1 MRNKTLRF
9 LLNKEQMKS
18 FKEDID
24 LQLILNMND
33 DYIFGSQGTLIRN
46 FLEEW

>member
-1 MRNKTLRF
+1 
-9 LLNKEQMKS
+9 MKS

-33 DYIFGSQGTLIRN
+33 DYILGLNGPL
-46 FLEEW
+46 LEYY